1 MGSRTADASKYPKT
15 PVLRYED
22 DVAILPNEY
31 FDEIVYRLDNC
42 GYRVGE
48 LDGWYPTM
56 RQAEELA
63 KNAVDHYEFIF
74 WITESNYGFYTD
86 PPIKRVSEV
95 IQITLQNEVN
105 RLAKSV
111 ISVLKILYN
120 SYYGSNSV

>member
-1 MGSRTADASKYPKT
+1 MRNRTADASKYPKT

-74 WITESNYGFYTD
+74 WITESNYELAQKHSD
-86 PPIKRVSEV
+86 V
-95 IQITLQNEVN
+95 QNYLINALKKCARFVDAPKAN
-105 RLAKSV
+105 ARRKSRM
-111 ISVLKILYN
+111 
-120 SYYGSNSV
+120 